1 MAKTTRM
8 SAADAKM
15 MKRHQDEQRQYEI
28 NDAVRTLQRAE
39 QIKND
44 KGLMAGVQKAAIELS
59 KIAGKPSSG
68 PKNKK

>member
-1 MAKTTRM
+1 MAKTTGM

-28 NDAVRTLQRAE
+28 NDAVRILQKAE

-44 KGLMAGVQKAAIELS
+44 KGLMAGVQKAAQELS
-59 KIAGKPSSG
+59 RIAGKNS
-68 PKNKK
+68 PKPKK